1 MLKLI
6 HAADLHL
13 DSPFEA
19 LGERKAAQRRSE
31 QRGLLGR
38 IVSLAGERQADAL
51 LLTGDLFD
59 SADAYSETARCVA
72 SELGKAPCP
81 VFISPGNHDFYS
93 LSSPWTRLEL
103 PENVH
108 VFTSTR
114 LECVELPGKGARVW
128 GAAFCDIASPC
139 LLRSIKVEK
148 QPGVLDICCLHG
160 EVTESGGRYDPL
172 SAHDIAGSGMDYLAL
187 GHVHTQSGLLRA
199 GDTYYAWPGCPEG
212 RGFDECGEKGVYLVT
227 LAPGSAELEF
237 IPTAQRRYEIMS
249 LDAAKA
255 GTFAPPE
262 GSENDVF
269 RILLTG
275 ETDAPPDL
283 AAIYAR
289 LKDRFFALQLRDC
302 TTLRRDIWESAGQDT
317 LRGAFLRRMR
327 EKYDA
332 APDEA
337 EREKITQAVRWG
349 LAALEGGEAVHTL

>member
-108 VFTSTR
+108 VFTSPR

-128 GAAFCDIASPC
+128 GAAFCDKYSA
-139 LLRSIKVEK
+139 LLSQCDCTMDEIKSVLGK
-148 QPGVLDICCLHG
+148 RTGVLAVLN
-160 EVTESGGRYDPL
+160 E
-172 SAHDIAGSGMDYLAL
+172 
-187 GHVHTQSGLLRA
+187 GL
-199 GDTYYAWPGCPEG
+199 YA
-212 RGFDECGEKGVYLVT
+212 
-227 LAPGSAELEF
+227 S
-237 IPTAQRRYEIMS
+237 
-249 LDAAKA
+249 
-255 GTFAPPE
+255 
-262 GSENDVF
+262 
-269 RILLTG
+269 LTG
-275 ETDAPPDL
+275 EH
-283 AAIYAR
+283 
-289 LKDRFFALQLRDC
+289 K
-302 TTLRRDIWESAGQDT
+302 G
-317 LRGAFLRRMR
+317 
-327 EKYDA
+327 K
-332 APDEA
+332 
-337 EREKITQAVRWG
+337 
-349 LAALEGGEAVHTL
+349 